1 MEERDIQNALGEIAA
16 EMDPT
21 LKSQRM
27 ASLVS
32 AVFRTAGVELVVVG
46 GSAIEFYTEGAY
58 ASGDLDLCLVPPS
71 TITLRQRQELM
82 GRLGAEGG
90 PRSWR
95 VAGMFVD
102 LLGEVESL
110 ANTPRRQLKGPY
122 GVIQIVQTEDL
133 LVERILVSTYPGPNV
148 EARDCARKLI
158 GVILEER
165 MQFDWAEFCRL
176 AALPEYDNLA
186 DCERLIAET
195 CDELGKENPLHPD
208 G

>member
-1 MEERDIQNALGEIAA
+1 MEAQAIQNAVNEIAT
-16 EMDPT
+16 EKDPT

-32 AVFRTAGVELVVVG
+32 AVFREAGVKLVVVG

-82 GRLGAEGG
+82 GKLGAQGG
-90 PRSWR
+90 PRSWQ

-102 LLGEVESL
+102 VLGECESFSKT
-110 ANTPRRQLKGPY
+110 ARQQLEGPY
-122 GVIQIVQTEDL
+122 GVFELVQPEDL
-133 LVERILVSTYPGPNV
+133 LVERVLVSIYPGPNP
-148 EARDCARKLI
+148 EARECAKKLI
-158 GVILEER
+158 GVAISNQVEL
-165 MQFDWAEFCRL
+165 DWNEFCRL
-176 AALPEYDNLA
+176 AAMPAYDNLA

-195 CDELGKENPLHPD
+195 CDELGKENPLHS
-208 G
+208 

>member
-1 MEERDIQNALGEIAA
+1 MEERDIQVALGEIAV
-16 EMDPT
+16 ETDPT

-32 AVFRTAGVELVVVG
+32 AVFREAGVELVVVG

-71 TITLRQRQELM
+71 TLTLRQRQELM

-102 LLGEVESL
+102 VLGKVESL
-110 ANTPRRQLKGPY
+110 ATTPRRKLDGPY
-122 GVIQIVQTEDL
+122 GVIEIFQPEDL
-133 LVERILVSTYPGPNV
+133 LVERILVSAYPGPNA

-158 GVILEER
+158 GVALENQVEI
-165 MQFDWAEFCRL
+165 DWLEFCRL

-186 DCERLIAET
+186 DCERLVAET
-195 CDELGKENPLHPD
+195 CNELGKENPLHS
-208 G
+208 

>member
-1 MEERDIQNALGEIAA
+1 MPDGFCIGLCSIAG
-16 EMDPT
+16 
-21 LKSQRM
+21 LKTGQPREN
-27 ASLVS
+27 SLLRVE
-32 AVFRTAGVELVVVG
+32 AVFREAGVELVVVG

-71 TITLRQRQELM
+71 TLTLRQRQELM

-102 LLGEVESL
+102 VLGEVESL
-110 ANTPRRQLKGPY
+110 ATTPRRKLDGPY
-122 GVIQIVQTEDL
+122 GVIEIFQPEDL
-133 LVERILVSTYPGPNV
+133 LVEQILVSAYPGPNA

-158 GVILEER
+158 GVALENQVEI
-165 MQFDWAEFCRL
+165 DWLEFCRL

-186 DCERLIAET
+186 DCERLVAET
-195 CDELGKENPLHPD
+195 CNELGKENPLHS
-208 G
+208 

>member
-1 MEERDIQNALGEIAA
+1 MEEQAIQNALGEIAA
-16 EMDPT
+16 ESDPT

-32 AVFRTAGVELVVVG
+32 EVFRTVGVELVVVG

-71 TITLRQRQELM
+71 TLTIRQRQELM

-102 LLGEVESL
+102 VLGECEYF
-110 ANTPRRQLKGPY
+110 ANTQRQLMNGPY
-122 GVIQIVQTEDL
+122 GVIQIVQPEDL
-133 LVERILVSTYPGPNV
+133 LVERILVSAYPGPNE
-148 EARDCARKLI
+148 EARACARKLI
-158 GVILEER
+158 GVAIANQLE
-165 MQFDWAEFCRL
+165 MDWAELRRL
-176 AALPEYDNLA
+176 AELPEYDNLA
-186 DCERLIAET
+186 DCEQLIAET
-195 CDELGKENPLHPD
+195 CNELGKENPLHS
-208 G
+208 